1 MADLATLAPAN
12 SSGGR
17 LGHFLPYLLR
27 RRLRAVLWPADGG
40 ERTTALL
47 LLALMMAYGA
57 GLGTLLKHADALDES
72 PDFLPSMLVGLNAAW
87 LASALLVDFL
97 PALRPVVRAVPEH
110 YPVSARWNAVAAFLL
125 DLITLRRLLVVATL
139 LTALAVAPRHAAVP
153 GFSLLLVLGATVF
166 SFNLRL
172 LVALRRWRHPFML
185 AHLASLG
192 LMLWWLTHPEAAYNT
207 ALGIG
212 MAVLPW
218 LLGAVQLYVLGPY
231 FSARYLPDKA
241 APAAA
246 TTASGS
252 LLARLSPEHRAYFIR
267 VWSLLL
273 MGLVI
278 KIALL
283 GITCAGLSDDDEKL
297 KSQSFFY
304 LGLMPLV
311 GFTYANNNLFGFV
324 RTLVANE
331 IQRLGLTRRVLLLYL
346 RLVLPVV
353 LVDCLLTAALLLGLF
368 PRAFWP
374 YLGLLPL
381 GAAALTSLGLWGSLY
396 QAKHVVK
403 VMQFGNKRNAS
414 TLMSFATLGTSA
426 ALYFLPWWWARI
438 ALAAVITAS
447 AYWPVRAVLRND
459 GSLRRRLWQAA
470 IGA

>member
-1 MADLATLAPAN
+1 MADLTTLAPTGP
-12 SSGGR
+12 GGR

-40 ERTTALL
+40 ERTMALL

-57 GLGTLLKHADALDES
+57 GLGTLLNHADALDEPS
-72 PDFLPSMLVGLNAAW
+72 DFLPHMLVGLNAAW
-87 LASALLVDFL
+87 LVSTLLVDFM
-97 PALRPVVRAVPEH
+97 PALRPVTRVVPEH
-110 YPVSARWNAVAAFLL
+110 YPISARWNAAAAFLL
-125 DLITLRRLLVVATL
+125 DLITLRRILVVATL
-139 LTALAVAPRHAAVP
+139 LMALAVAPRHALVP

-172 LVALRRWRHPFML
+172 LVALRRWRHPLML

-192 LMLWWLTHPEAAYNT
+192 LMLWWLTHPEASYNT
-207 ALGIG
+207 PLGVG

-218 LLGAVQLYVLGPY
+218 LLGAVQLYWLGSY
-231 FSARYLPDKA
+231 FSARYLPDEVAAAA
-241 APAAA
+241 APTA
-246 TTASGS
+246 TGS
-252 LLARLSPEHRAYFIR
+252 LLARLSPEHRAYLAR

-273 MGLVI
+273 MGLVL
-278 KIALL
+278 KVVLMGLTSL
-283 GITCAGLSDDDEKL
+283 GADANGKL

-304 LGLMPLV
+304 LGLVPVV
-311 GFTYANNNLFGFV
+311 GFTYTNNNLFGFM

-331 IQRLGLTRRVLLLYL
+331 IQRLGLTQRVLTLYL

-353 LVDCLLTAALLLGLF
+353 ALDCLLTVALLLGLF
-368 PRAFWP
+368 PRPFWS

-396 QAKHVVK
+396 QAKMVVK
-403 VMQFGNKRNAS
+403 VLNFSSNKNAS
-414 TLMSFATLGTSA
+414 MLMSFASIGTA
-426 ALYFLPWWWARI
+426 GALYLLPWWWARI
-438 ALAAVITAS
+438 ALALVIAAS

-459 GSLRRRLWQAA
+459 GSLRRKLWRG

>member
-1 MADLATLAPAN
+1 MADFATLAPVNRA
-12 SSGGR
+12 SGR

-40 ERTTALL
+40 ERTMALL

-57 GLGTLLKHADALDES
+57 GLGLFLNHADALEES
-72 PDFLPSMLVGLNAAW
+72 TNSVPAMLVGLNAAW

-97 PALRPVVRAVPEH
+97 PALRPVVRVVPEH
-110 YPVSARWNAVAAFLL
+110 YPVSARWNVVAAFLL
-125 DLITLRRLLVVATL
+125 DLITLRRILVVTTL
-139 LTALAVAPRHAAVP
+139 LTALAVAWRHAAVP
-153 GFSLLLVLGATVF
+153 SFSLLLVLGATVF

-172 LVALRRWRHPFML
+172 LVALRRWRHPLML
-185 AHLASLG
+185 VHLLSLG

-207 ALGIG
+207 TLGVG

-218 LLGAVQLYVLGPY
+218 LLGAVQLYALGPY
-231 FSARYLPDKA
+231 FSARYLPDEA
-241 APAAA
+241 VPAPTA
-246 TTASGS
+246 TASGPI
-252 LLARLSPEHRAYFIR
+252 LARLSPEHRAYFIR

-273 MGLVI
+273 MGLVL
-278 KIALL
+278 KVLLL
-283 GITCAGLSDDDEKL
+283 GINLIGLDGNSVKL
-297 KSQSFFY
+297 KNQSFFY
-304 LGLMPLV
+304 LALVPLA

-324 RTLVANE
+324 RTLAANE

-353 LVDCLLTAALLLGLF
+353 LVDCLLTAVLLLGLF

-374 YLGLLPL
+374 YLGVIPL

-403 VMQFGNKRNAS
+403 VMQFGNNRNAS
-414 TLMSFATLGTSA
+414 TLMSFATLGTAA

-438 ALAAVITAS
+438 ALAVAITVS

-459 GSLRRRLWQAA
+459 GSLRRRLWRS

>member
-1 MADLATLAPAN
+1 MADLAALAPAGHP
-12 SSGGR
+12 GGR

-27 RRLRAVLWPADGG
+27 RRLRAVLWPAEGG
-40 ERTTALL
+40 ERTMALL

-57 GLGTLLKHADALDES
+57 GFGLMLNHADALDES
-72 PDFLPSMLVGLNAAW
+72 ADFLPTLLVGLNAAW
-87 LASALLVDFL
+87 LVSALLVDFL

-110 YPVSARWNAVAAFLL
+110 YPVSARWNGAAAFLL

-139 LTALAVAPRHAAVP
+139 LTALAVAPGHAAVP

-172 LVALRRWRHPFML
+172 LVALRRWRHPLML

-192 LMLWWLTHPEAAYNT
+192 LMLWWLSHPEASYNT
-207 ALGIG
+207 ALGAG

-218 LLGAVQLYVLGPY
+218 LLGAGQLYRLGPY
-231 FSARYLPDKA
+231 FSARYLPAEA
-241 APAAA
+241 APAAP
-246 TTASGS
+246 ASGS
-252 LLARLSPEHRAYFIR
+252 LLARLSPEHRAYFAK
-267 VWSLLL
+267 VWVLLL
-273 MGLVI
+273 MGLVLKMVLMLI
-278 KIALL
+278 NLV
-283 GITCAGLSDDDEKL
+283 GLDANGAKL

-304 LGLMPLV
+304 LALVPLA

-331 IQRLGLTRRVLLLYL
+331 IQRLGLTKRVLLLYL

-353 LVDCLLTAALLLGLF
+353 LVDCLLTAAALLGLF
-368 PRAFWP
+368 PRPFWP

-403 VMQFGNKRNAS
+403 TVQFGNNRNAS
-414 TLMSFATLGTSA
+414 TLMSFATLGTAA

-438 ALAAVITAS
+438 ALALVITAS
-447 AYWPVRAVLRND
+447 AYWPIQAVLRND
-459 GSLRRRLWQAA
+459 GSLRRRLWRG

>member
-1 MADLATLAPAN
+1 MADLAALAPTG

-40 ERTTALL
+40 ERATALL

-57 GLGTLLKHADALDES
+57 GFGTLLNHADALDES
-72 PDFLPSMLVGLNAAW
+72 PDFVPTMLVGLNAAW
-87 LASALLVDFL
+87 LVSALLVDFL
-97 PALRPVVRAVPEH
+97 PALRPVARVLPEH
-110 YPVSARWNAVAAFLL
+110 YPVSARWNVVAAFLL

-139 LTALAVAPRHAAVP
+139 LTALAVAWRHAAVP

-172 LVALRRWRHPFML
+172 LVALRRWRHPLML

-192 LMLWWLTHPEAAYNT
+192 LMLWWLAHPEASYNPP
-207 ALGIG
+207 LGVG

-218 LLGAVQLYVLGPY
+218 LLGAGQLYMLGPY
-231 FSARYLPDKA
+231 FSARYLPDEA

-246 TTASGS
+246 PTASGS
-252 LLARLSPEHRAYFIR
+252 LLARLSPEHRAYFAR

-273 MGLVI
+273 IGLVI

-283 GITCAGLSDDDEKL
+283 GITRAGLGDDEQL
-297 KSQSFFY
+297 KGQSFFY

-331 IQRLGLTRRVLLLYL
+331 IQRLGLTKRVLHLYL

-353 LVDCLLTAALLLGLF
+353 LVDCLLTAALLLGLY
-368 PRAFWP
+368 PKAFWP

-403 VMQFGNKRNAS
+403 VMQFGNNRNAS

-426 ALYFLPWWWARI
+426 ALYFLPWWWVRI

-447 AYWPVRAVLRND
+447 AYWPARAVLRNE
-459 GSLRRRLWQAA
+459 GSLRRRLWRG

>member
-1 MADLATLAPAN
+1 MADLATLAPT
-12 SSGGR
+12 SGGNGTGQ

-40 ERTTALL
+40 ERAAALL

-57 GLGTLLKHADALDES
+57 GFGALLNHADDLEES
-72 PDFLPSMLVGLNAAW
+72 ADFLPHLLVGLNAAW
-87 LASALLVDFL
+87 LVAALLVDFI
-97 PALRPVVRAVPEH
+97 PALRPVARAVPEH
-110 YPVSARWNAVAAFLL
+110 YPVSARWNVAAAFLL

-139 LTALAVAPRHAAVP
+139 LTALAVAPHHAAVP

-172 LVALRRWRHPFML
+172 LVALRRWRHPLLL
-185 AHLASLG
+185 AHLASLA
-192 LMLWWLTHPEAAYNT
+192 LMLWWLAHPEASYNVP
-207 ALGIG
+207 LGVG

-218 LLGAVQLYVLGPY
+218 LLGAGQLYWLGPY
-231 FSARYLPDKA
+231 FSTRYLPA
-241 APAAA
+241 EAA
-246 TTASGS
+246 TASTSPASGS
-252 LLARLSPEHRAYFIR
+252 LLARLSPEHRAYFIK
-267 VWSLLL
+267 VWGLLF

-278 KIALL
+278 KIVLL
-283 GITCAGLSDDDEKL
+283 GLTSAGLNDAGKL
-297 KSQSFFY
+297 KNQSFFY
-304 LGLMPLV
+304 LGLVPLV
-311 GFTYANNNLFGFV
+311 GFTYANNNLFGFM

-331 IQRLGLTRRVLLLYL
+331 IQRLGLTRRVLALYL

-353 LVDCLLTAALLLGLF
+353 LIDCLLTAAMLLALF

-374 YLGLLPL
+374 YVGLLPL

-403 VMQFGNKRNAS
+403 VMQFGNNRNAS
-414 TLMSFATLGTSA
+414 TLMSFATIGTAA

-438 ALAAVITAS
+438 ALAALITAS

-459 GSLRRRLWQAA
+459 GSLRRKLWRS

>member
-1 MADLATLAPAN
+1 MADLATLAPA
-12 SSGGR
+12 SGR

-40 ERTTALL
+40 ERTTVLL
-47 LLALMMAYGA
+47 LLAIMMAYGA
-57 GLGTLLKHADALDES
+57 GFGAMLNHADSLDES
-72 PDFLPSMLVGLNAAW
+72 ADFLPTMLVGLNAAW

-97 PALRPVVRAVPEH
+97 PALRPVMRPVPEH
-110 YPVSARWNAVAAFLL
+110 YPVSARWNVMAAFLL

-139 LTALAVAPRHAAVP
+139 LTAMAVAWRHAAVP

-172 LVALRRWRHPFML
+172 LVALRRWRHPLML

-192 LMLWWLTHPEAAYNT
+192 LMLWWLAHPEAAYST
-207 ALGIG
+207 PLGVG
-212 MAVLPW
+212 MALLPW
-218 LLGAVQLYVLGPY
+218 LLGAGQLYGLGPY
-231 FSARYLPDKA
+231 FSARYLPQEA
-241 APAAA
+241 VPAATA
-246 TTASGS
+246 PASGS
-252 LLARLSPEHRAYFIR
+252 LLARLSPEHRAYFIK

-273 MGLVI
+273 MGFVL
-278 KIALL
+278 KIVLL
-283 GITCAGLSDDDEKL
+283 AINVVGLDPDSDKL

-304 LGLMPLV
+304 LTLVPLA

-324 RTLVANE
+324 RTLAANE

-353 LVDCLLTAALLLGLF
+353 LVDGLLTALLLLGLF
-368 PRAFWP
+368 PRAFWS
-374 YLGLLPL
+374 YLGLVPL

-403 VMQFGNKRNAS
+403 VMQFGNNRNAS
-414 TLMSFATLGTSA
+414 TLMSFATLGTEA

-447 AYWPVRAVLRND
+447 AYWPIRAVLRND
-459 GSLRRRLWQAA
+459 GSLRRRLWRG